1 MNKPAIDLVT
11 LQDGESANIV
21 SENIEQLKS
30 IFPEAFGEGG
40 VNFDTLRQ
48 ILGDAGVV
56 DEGEEK
62 YGLNWHGK
70 KKARQIALAPSTG
83 TLLPCPE
90 ESVDW
95 DTSKNLFIEG
105 DNLEV
110 LKLLQKSYANKIKMI
125 YIDPP
130 YNTGKEFIYPDRF
143 QENLKMYLHY
153 TGQADDEGGKFSSNP
168 ETTGRKHSSWM
179 SMIYPRL
186 QLAKSLLRDD
196 GLIFISIDDNEFH
209 NLKLICDEVFG
220 GERFV
225 GTVAWKNKYGAGAKT
240 KGFIE
245 VHEYILCYSKSDLS
259 NVSSKLS
266 NDQRDAYNKK
276 DDKYQTRGGYFTQP
290 LMTTSMDDRK
300 NLQYTIDYNGETI
313 SPKKQWVWAK
323 DRLLRAIENNEV
335 VFAKKADGSYSVR
348 YKVYLIDENGNE
360 RKGKPLSLLNG
371 PFNQEGTKE
380 VEQLLGSDV
389 FSFPKPSSLIEHFFG
404 FEVNDEPD
412 NSGIYLDFFSGSCTS
427 AQAVLNLNCQDGGSR
442 RYIMVQLPEY
452 IDDKS
457 NAYALGYKKIS
468 EIGRAR
474 LTKLSEKLRETEFNK
489 IDLGFKSFKLSSS
502 NIKAWNPDRAD
513 LEETLLSHQEHL
525 VEGRSEQD
533 ILYELLLKRGID
545 LTVPIESRVVAG
557 KNIYSIGYGAVF
569 ACLHETISQHDV
581 EGIAHA
587 ILEWHA
593 ELKPASDT
601 NVFFRDSAFNGDVS
615 KTNMAAILE
624 QNGITHVRSL

>member
-1 MNKPAIDLVT
+1 MSKVAMDRVT

-21 SENIEQLKS
+21 NGNIEQLRV
-30 IFPEAFGEGG
+30 IFPEVFGEGG
-40 VNFDTLRQ
+40 VNFDVLRQ
-48 ILGDAGVV
+48 LLGDAGVI

-70 KKARQIALAPSTG
+70 KKARQIALTPSTG

-90 ESVDW
+90 ESIDW
-95 DTSKNLFIEG
+95 DATKNLFIEG

-143 QENLKMYLHY
+143 QENLKTYLNY
-153 TGQADDEGGKFSSNP
+153 TGQADDEGVRFSSNL

-186 QLAKSLLRDD
+186 KLAKSLLRDD
-196 GLIFISIDDNEFH
+196 GLIFISIDDNEFN
-209 NLKLICDEVFG
+209 NLKLICDEIFG
-220 GERFV
+220 EERFV

-245 VHEYILCYSKSDLS
+245 VHEYILCYSKTDLS

-266 NDQRDAYNKK
+266 DDQKSAYNKK
-276 DDKYQTRGGYFTQP
+276 DDKYQARGGYFTQP
-290 LMTTSMDDRK
+290 LMTTSMDERK
-300 NLQYTIDYNGETI
+300 NLQYTIEYNGETI
-313 SPKKQWVWAK
+313 APKKQWVWAK
-323 DRLLRAIENNEV
+323 DRLLKAIENDEV

-348 YKVYLIDENGNE
+348 YKVYLIDEHGNE

-380 VEQLLGSDV
+380 VEELLGVDV

-404 FEVNDEPD
+404 FEINDESD

-427 AQAVLNLNCQDGGSR
+427 AQAVINLNLQDNGSR
-442 RYIMVQLPEY
+442 RYIMVQLPEL

-457 NAYALGYKKIS
+457 NAYRLGYRTIS

-474 LTKLSEKLRETEFNK
+474 LTKLSEKLRKTESNK
-489 IDLGFKSFKLSSS
+489 TDLGFKSFKLSSS
-502 NIKAWNPDRAD
+502 NIKIWHPDRAD

-533 ILYELLLKRGID
+533 ILFELLLKRGID
-545 LTVPIESRVVAG
+545 LAAPIESKAING
-557 KNIYSIGYGAVF
+557 KTVYSIGHGAVF
-569 ACLHETISQHDV
+569 SCLHETISND
-581 EGIAHA
+581 EIEEIAYA
-587 ILEWHA
+587 ILKWHE
-593 ELKPASDT
+593 ELKPSSDT
-601 NVFFRDSAFNGDVS
+601 HVFFRDRAFNGDVS

>member
-1 MNKPAIDLVT
+1 MNKAAMDRVT

-21 SENIEQLKS
+21 NGNIEQLKV
-30 IFPEAFGEGG
+30 IFPEVFGEGG
-40 VNFDTLRQ
+40 VDFDVLRQ
-48 ILGDAGVV
+48 LLGDAGVI

-70 KKARQIALAPSTG
+70 KKARQIALTPSTG

-90 ESVDW
+90 ESIDW
-95 DTSKNLFIEG
+95 DATKNLFIEG

-143 QENLKMYLHY
+143 QENLKTYLNY
-153 TGQADDEGGKFSSNP
+153 TGQADDEGVKFSSNP
-168 ETTGRKHSSWM
+168 ETTGRKHSNWM

-186 QLAKSLLRDD
+186 KLAKSLLRDD
-196 GLIFISIDDNEFH
+196 GLIFISIDDNEFN

-220 GERFV
+220 EERFV

-266 NDQRDAYNKK
+266 DDQRSAYNKK

-290 LMTTSMDDRK
+290 LMTTSMDERK
-300 NLQYTIDYNGETI
+300 NLQYTIEYNGETI
-313 SPKKQWVWAK
+313 VPKKQWVWAK
-323 DRLLRAIENNEV
+323 DRLLKAIENDEV

-348 YKVYLIDENGNE
+348 YKVYLIDEHGNE

-380 VEQLLGSDV
+380 VEELLGVDV

-427 AQAVLNLNCQDGGSR
+427 AQAVINLNLQDNGSR
-442 RYIMVQLPEY
+442 RYIMVQLPEV

-457 NAYALGYKKIS
+457 NAYRLGYRTIS
-468 EIGRAR
+468 EVGRAR
-474 LTKLSEKLRETEFNK
+474 LTKLSEKLQKTESK
-489 IDLGFKSFKLSSS
+489 KTDLGFKSFKLSSS
-502 NIKAWNPDRAD
+502 NIKIWHPDRAD

-533 ILYELLLKRGID
+533 ILFELLLKRGID
-545 LTVPIESRVVAG
+545 LAAPIESKAISG
-557 KNIYSIGYGAVF
+557 KTVYSIGHGAVF
-569 ACLHETISQHDV
+569 SCLHETISND
-581 EGIAHA
+581 EIEEIAYA
-587 ILEWHA
+587 ILKWHE
-593 ELKPASDT
+593 ELKPSSDT
-601 NVFFRDSAFNGDVS
+601 HVFFRDRAFSGDVS

>member
-1 MNKPAIDLVT
+1 MDRVT

-21 SENIEQLKS
+21 NGNIEQLRV
-30 IFPEAFGEGG
+30 IFPEVFGEGG
-40 VNFDTLRQ
+40 VNFDVLRQ
-48 ILGDAGVV
+48 LLGDAGVI

-70 KKARQIALAPSTG
+70 KKARQIALTPSTG

-90 ESVDW
+90 ESIDW
-95 DTSKNLFIEG
+95 DATKNLFIEG

-143 QENLKMYLHY
+143 QENLKTYLNY
-153 TGQADDEGGKFSSNP
+153 TGQADDEGVRFSSNL

-186 QLAKSLLRDD
+186 KLAKSLLRDD
-196 GLIFISIDDNEFH
+196 GLIFISIDDNEFN
-209 NLKLICDEVFG
+209 NLKLICDEIFG
-220 GERFV
+220 EERFV

-245 VHEYILCYSKSDLS
+245 VHEYILCYSKTDLS

-266 NDQRDAYNKK
+266 DDQKSAYNKK
-276 DDKYQTRGGYFTQP
+276 DDKYQARGGYFTQP
-290 LMTTSMDDRK
+290 LMTTSMDERK
-300 NLQYTIDYNGETI
+300 NLQYTIEYNGETI
-313 SPKKQWVWAK
+313 APKKQWVWAK
-323 DRLLRAIENNEV
+323 DRLLKAIENDEV

-348 YKVYLIDENGNE
+348 YKVYLIDEHGNE

-380 VEQLLGSDV
+380 VEELLGVDV

-404 FEVNDEPD
+404 FEINDESD

-427 AQAVLNLNCQDGGSR
+427 AQAVINLNLQDNGSR
-442 RYIMVQLPEY
+442 RYIMVQLPEL

-457 NAYALGYKKIS
+457 NAYRLGYRTIS

-474 LTKLSEKLRETEFNK
+474 LTKLSEKLRKTESNK
-489 IDLGFKSFKLSSS
+489 TDLGFKSFKLSSS
-502 NIKAWNPDRAD
+502 NIKIWHPDRAD

-533 ILYELLLKRGID
+533 ILFELLLKRGID
-545 LTVPIESRVVAG
+545 LAAPIESKAING
-557 KNIYSIGYGAVF
+557 KTVYSIGHGAVF
-569 ACLHETISQHDV
+569 SCLHETISND
-581 EGIAHA
+581 EIEEIAYA
-587 ILEWHA
+587 ILKWHE
-593 ELKPASDT
+593 ELKPSSDT
-601 NVFFRDSAFNGDVS
+601 HVFFRDRAFNGDVS